1 MQLFYT
7 PVTGSDKQA
16 EHRTA
21 HALLRA
27 VLRQAYGLEDA
38 VLAQDEHG
46 KPFLPRHPEIAF
58 NLSHCAG
65 LAVCGVAGEP
75 LGVDAEQIRP
85 LRERVLRRVF
95 APEEV
100 AAVGESASPDE
111 MFFRFWT
118 LKESF
123 VKAIG
128 IGISYPMQE
137 VWFQLTPAGIRSS
150 QPDWQFGQY
159 LLQGQWVISCCVP
172 KGEALPDAPAAGL
185 L

>member
-7 PVTGSDKQA
+7 PVTDSDKQA

-46 KPFLPRHPEIAF
+46 KPFLPHHPEIAF
-58 NLSHCAG
+58 NLSHCTG
-65 LAVCGVAGEP
+65 LAVCGVASKP
-75 LGVDAEQIRP
+75 LGVDAERIRP

-100 AAVGESASPDE
+100 AAVRESATPDE

-137 VWFQLTPAGIRSS
+137 VRFQFTPAGIRAS

-172 KGEALPDAPAAGL
+172 EGEVLPDAPVAVQL
-185 L
+185 

>member
-46 KPFLPRHPEIAF
+46 KPFLLRHPEIAF

-100 AAVGESASPDE
+100 AAVGESLTI
-111 MFFRFWT
+111 RQR
-118 LKESF
+118 SF
-123 VKAIG
+123 PHG
-128 IGISYPMQE
+128 S
-137 VWFQLTPAGIRSS
+137 
-150 QPDWQFGQY
+150 
-159 LLQGQWVISCCVP
+159 
-172 KGEALPDAPAAGL
+172 
-185 L
+185 

>member
-1 MQLFYT
+1 M
-7 PVTGSDKQA
+7 
-16 EHRTA
+16 
-21 HALLRA
+21 
-27 VLRQAYGLEDA
+27 
-38 VLAQDEHG
+38 
-46 KPFLPRHPEIAF
+46 
-58 NLSHCAG
+58 
-65 LAVCGVAGEP
+65 CGVAGEP

-137 VWFQLTPAGIRSS
+137 VRFQLTPQASVPASRTGSS
-150 QPDWQFGQY
+150 GS
-159 LLQGQWVISCCVP
+159 ISSRDS
-172 KGEALPDAPAAGL
+172 G
-185 L
+185 

>member
-95 APEEV
+95 APEE
-100 AAVGESASPDE
+100 
-111 MFFRFWT
+111 
-118 LKESF
+118 SF

-137 VWFQLTPAGIRSS
+137 VRFQLTPAGIRSS

-172 KGEALPDAPAAGL
+172 KGEALPDAPAAVL